1 MCQLREGKIEGRKGE
16 EGEGRKEEEGALSP
30 PIPISLTPWPHR
42 DAAAVAGRGRR
53 ALTFVGAEAA
63 GSASVTIGG
72 VASSAI
78 SSDSASVTPALSAA
92 STTPPPLPEAGVSV
106 VLLPTM
112 AASSS
117 PVQPPK
123 HPPLPVRRL
132 PARQQTYRPRPLRAL
147 QPTGRAPPRQAVH
160 PRARPRQPERA
171 SERARDETHGTR
183 WSRASP
189 CPARPLPP
197 QPSWPSEPPAL
208 LSPRPSHLPSS
219 GRALPGYPPRPATV
233 WLLTMRQER
242 GRGAWRRRARRTKG

>member
-30 PIPISLTPWPHR
+30 PIPTSLTPWPHR

-53 ALTFVGAEAA
+53 ALTFVGAGAA
-63 GSASVTIGG
+63 GSASVAIGG

-147 QPTGRAPPRQAVH
+147 QPTGRAPPRQAA
-160 PRARPRQPERA
+160 PARK
-171 SERARDETHGTR
+171 SERGTR
-183 WSRASP
+183 LTERDGRGRAHVQQGRFRRSR
-189 CPARPLPP
+189 LG
-197 QPSWPSEPPAL
+197 L
-208 LSPRPSHLPSS
+208 LSRQLCCHHGHLIFPPL
-219 GRALPGYPPRPATV
+219 GALCRATRLD
-233 WLLTMRQER
+233 LRQF
-242 GRGAWRRRARRTKG
+242 GC